1 MATPGGDATGGIIP
15 YKNLPALI
23 GYYLGI
29 VALIPLIG
37 FPFGFASVV
46 LGILGL
52 MKRNRQPEVK
62 GSVHAVIAIVFGLFS
77 ILLYRLMIVGFIVAA
92 AASQR

>member
-29 VALIPLIG
+29 VGLIPLIG
-37 FPFGFASVV
+37 FPFGLAAVI
-46 LGILGL
+46 LGIMGL
-52 MKRNRQPEVK
+52 VKRNRQPEVK
-62 GSVHAVIAIVFGLFS
+62 GSVHAVIAILFGLFS
-77 ILLYRLMIVGFIVAA
+77 VVLYGLVIVGIIAA
-92 AASQR
+92 AASGH